1 VSETKIKET
10 VVFEYKCTLLRVI
23 DGDTFDCDIDLG
35 FSVWM
40 RKERV
45 RLLGIDTPESR
56 TRNLEEKKLGLA
68 AKARLKALLPKKFM
82 IITHKDGKGKFGRV
96 LAEPMV
102 EHPEYGLINVCERL
116 IEEGHARTYMGGKKE
131 SWTPWVVETPKYR

>member
-1 VSETKIKET
+1 MGC

-68 AKARLKALLPKKFM
+68 AKDRLKALLPKKFM

-116 IEEGHARTYMGGKKE
+116 IEEGHARTYMGGKKQ

>member
-1 VSETKIKET
+1 MGC

-56 TRNLEEKKLGLA
+56 TRNKEEKKLGLA
-68 AKARLKALLPKKFM
+68 AKARLKDLLPKKFM

-102 EHPEYGLINVCERL
+102 EHPEYGLINVCEKL
-116 IEEGHARTYMGGKKE
+116 LEEGYARVYMGGKKE
-131 SWTPWVVETPKYR
+131 PWTPWTVPPAKNF